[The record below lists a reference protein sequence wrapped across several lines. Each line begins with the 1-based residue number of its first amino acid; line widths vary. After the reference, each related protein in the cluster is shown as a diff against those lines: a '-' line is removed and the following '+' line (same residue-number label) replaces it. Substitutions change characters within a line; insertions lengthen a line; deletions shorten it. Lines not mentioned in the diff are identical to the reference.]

1 MAPPPL
7 HDLTHLLAEVA
18 SRLARPPGG
27 AGPSSAAGDSLS
39 ANVSSLAAALNPGA
53 AAPAS
58 SGTRVLDAALS
69 LMCFDPQEVDR
80 ARLDCLV
87 RTAVSALSDSAS
99 CRVARTDDRA
109 EMLCVGSSVSP
120 RDCRELVRSCAA
132 LVEKLGGRD
141 VAGHSYDLLHAAVKT
156 ALLSPRYQCLFPSPY
171 YREDGE
177 SSCEMGTISLD
188 VTTHPSYQ
196 VLPSDGSIPPRVHLW
211 HYDPSILKHD
221 LSEMLREAITRP
233 LLCLR
238 KELHDRVAWRVIVIC
253 LVCSPPA
260 FLEMRSLFHIWF
272 LATGMG
278 SVLGLCTA
286 VVSSVIDLLLEPMGW
301 GISMELGQKF
311 PFTHAYFP
319 SQQRDLL
326 AILTGPISC
335 RRFLDLVSYIEV
347 TVFLGK
353 TSSDDSSWKNIQSQ
367 PPKGSHFGKKQPSKG
382 LVKFIYSSA
391 WLTITNF
398 PTWFNF
404 ATALLFH
411 QEGSQGYLSEVL
423 SEEKTA
429 ESISDISLAQ
439 RAAFYLSWVLCPSN
453 VDECQLLAKNMVEL
467 SHSWARNNKR
477 RPSYAHHTSTVNH
490 RRKLRVPTVRDTEK
504 LNVSTN
510 PVSSLIKDFD
520 DRCVKFCRISAVSQV
535 QGAEQLDVPLSCPN
549 FLHLRVPLGVLLVSS
564 ACISEQDCNV
574 LLHYASTGLVME
586 SKEGQTKRKDQA
598 GNDVF
603 SSSRGGSSERWALS
617 GACLIFGWLD
627 IIEDMSA
634 VIFECEDTC
643 RHFVSQLRTKT
654 GPYLLK
660 CVNLLLNEAG
670 HDKDF
675 VIDLRDKLLNW
686 TNKGQRFDG
695 CEAFK
700 DVIVQMNAK
709 IQPSS

>member
-7 HDLTHLLAEVA
+7 DDLTHLLVEVA

-27 AGPSSAAGDSLS
+27 ADPSSADGDSLS
-39 ANVSSLAAALNPGA
+39 ASISSLAAALNPRA

-87 RTAVSALSDSAS
+87 RTAVSALSDPAS

-141 VAGHSYDLLHAAVKT
+141 AAGHSYDLLHAAVKT

-196 VLPSDGSIPPRVHLW
+196 VLPNDGSIPPR
-211 HYDPSILKHD
+211 
-221 LSEMLREAITRP
+221 
-233 LLCLR
+233 
-238 KELHDRVAWRVIVIC
+238 
-253 LVCSPPA
+253 
-260 FLEMRSLFHIWF
+260 
-272 LATGMG
+272 GMG

-286 VVSSVIDLLLEPMGW
+286 VVSSVLDLLLEPMEW

-335 RRFLDLVSYIEV
+335 RRFLDLVSCIEAM
-347 TVFLGK
+347 VFLGK
-353 TSSDDSSWKNIQSQ
+353 TSSDNSSWKNIQSQ

-382 LVKFIYSSA
+382 LVKFKYSSA

-398 PTWFNF
+398 PTWSNF

-411 QEGSQGYLSEVL
+411 QEGHKVIYQKYYL
-423 SEEKTA
+423 
-429 ESISDISLAQ
+429 
-439 RAAFYLSWVLCPSN
+439 
-453 VDECQLLAKNMVEL
+453 
-467 SHSWARNNKR
+467 
-477 RPSYAHHTSTVNH
+477 
-490 RRKLRVPTVRDTEK
+490 RRKL
-504 LNVSTN
+504 LN
-510 PVSSLIKDFD
+510 
-520 DRCVKFCRISAVSQV
+520 Q
-535 QGAEQLDVPLSCPN
+535 
-549 FLHLRVPLGVLLVSS
+549 
-564 ACISEQDCNV
+564 
-574 LLHYASTGLVME
+574 
-586 SKEGQTKRKDQA
+586 
-598 GNDVF
+598 
-603 SSSRGGSSERWALS
+603 
-617 GACLIFGWLD
+617 
-627 IIEDMSA
+627 
-634 VIFECEDTC
+634 
-643 RHFVSQLRTKT
+643 
-654 GPYLLK
+654 
-660 CVNLLLNEAG
+660 
-670 HDKDF
+670 
-675 VIDLRDKLLNW
+675 
-686 TNKGQRFDG
+686 
-695 CEAFK
+695 
-700 DVIVQMNAK
+700 
-709 IQPSS
+709 

>member
-1 MAPPPL
+1 M
-7 HDLTHLLAEVA
+7 
-18 SRLARPPGG
+18 
-27 AGPSSAAGDSLS
+27 
-39 ANVSSLAAALNPGA
+39 
-53 AAPAS
+53 
-58 SGTRVLDAALS
+58 
-69 LMCFDPQEVDR
+69 
-80 ARLDCLV
+80 
-87 RTAVSALSDSAS
+87 
-99 CRVARTDDRA
+99 
-109 EMLCVGSSVSP
+109 
-120 RDCRELVRSCAA
+120 
-132 LVEKLGGRD
+132 
-141 VAGHSYDLLHAAVKT
+141 
-156 ALLSPRYQCLFPSPY
+156 
-171 YREDGE
+171 
-177 SSCEMGTISLD
+177 D

-196 VLPSDGSIPPRVHLW
+196 VLPNDGSIPPSYAWALLW

-233 LLCLR
+233 LLCMR

-286 VVSSVIDLLLEPMGW
+286 VVSSVLDILLEPMGW

-326 AILTGPISC
+326 AILTGTISC
-335 RRFLDLVSYIEV
+335 RRFLDLVSCIEAM
-347 TVFLGK
+347 VFLGK
-353 TSSDDSSWKNIQSQ
+353 ASSDNSSLKIQSQ
-367 PPKGSHFGKKQPSKG
+367 TSKGSHFRMKQPSKG
-382 LVKFIYSSA
+382 LVKFKYSSA

-398 PTWFNF
+398 PNWFIF
-404 ATALLFH
+404 ASALLFH

-439 RAAFYLSWVLCPSN
+439 KAAFYLSWVLCPSN
-453 VDECQLLAKNMVEL
+453 VDECQMLANNMVEL
-467 SHSWARNNKR
+467 SHSWARNNKK
-477 RPSYAHHTSTVNH
+477 RPSNAHHSSTVNH
-490 RRKLRVPTVRDTEK
+490 RRRLRVPTVGDTEK
-504 LNVSTN
+504 LHASTN
-510 PVSSLIKDFD
+510 PVSSFIRDFD
-520 DRCVKFCRISAVSQV
+520 DRCVKFCRITAVSQV

-574 LLHYASTGLVME
+574 LLHYASTGLVLE
-586 SKEGQTKRKDQA
+586 SKEVQTKRKDQA

-603 SSSRGGSSERWALS
+603 SSSRGGFTERSAFS

-660 CVNLLLNEAG
+660 CVNLFLNEAG

-675 VIDLRDKLLNW
+675 VIDLRDRLLDWINE
-686 TNKGQRFDG
+686 GQSFDG

>member
-1 MAPPPL
+1 ML
-7 HDLTHLLAEVA
+7 FNSKLI
-18 SRLARPPGG
+18 
-27 AGPSSAAGDSLS
+27 
-39 ANVSSLAAALNPGA
+39 
-53 AAPAS
+53 APA
-58 SGTRVLDAALS
+58 LW
-69 LMCFDPQEVDR
+69 C
-80 ARLDCLV
+80 
-87 RTAVSALSDSAS
+87 
-99 CRVARTDDRA
+99 CR
-109 EMLCVGSSVSP
+109 
-120 RDCRELVRSCAA
+120 
-132 LVEKLGGRD
+132 
-141 VAGHSYDLLHAAVKT
+141 
-156 ALLSPRYQCLFPSPY
+156 
-171 YREDGE
+171 
-177 SSCEMGTISLD
+177 
-188 VTTHPSYQ
+188 
-196 VLPSDGSIPPRVHLW
+196 
-211 HYDPSILKHD
+211 
-221 LSEMLREAITRP
+221 
-233 LLCLR
+233 
-238 KELHDRVAWRVIVIC
+238 
-253 LVCSPPA
+253 
-260 FLEMRSLFHIWF
+260 
-272 LATGMG
+272 
-278 SVLGLCTA
+278 
-286 VVSSVIDLLLEPMGW
+286 
-301 GISMELGQKF
+301 
-311 PFTHAYFP
+311 
-319 SQQRDLL
+319 
-326 AILTGPISC
+326 
-335 RRFLDLVSYIEV
+335 
-347 TVFLGK
+347 
-353 TSSDDSSWKNIQSQ
+353 
-367 PPKGSHFGKKQPSKG
+367 
-382 LVKFIYSSA
+382 
-391 WLTITNF
+391 LTITNF

>member
-1 MAPPPL
+1 MTSD
-7 HDLTHLLAEVA
+7 DLRDIESKHALIHVAMPTHL
-18 SRLARPPGG
+18 
-27 AGPSSAAGDSLS
+27 
-39 ANVSSLAAALNPGA
+39 
-53 AAPAS
+53 
-58 SGTRVLDAALS
+58 VLGRHPMDYVY
-69 LMCFDPQEVDR
+69 EVDR

-87 RTAVSALSDSAS
+87 RTAVSALSDPTS

-132 LVEKLGGRD
+132 LVEKLWGRD
-141 VAGHSYDLLHAAVKT
+141 AAGHSYDLLHAAVKT

-196 VLPSDGSIPPRVHLW
+196 VLPNDGSIPPS
-211 HYDPSILKHD
+211 Y
-221 LSEMLREAITRP
+221 
-233 LLCLR
+233 
-238 KELHDRVAWRVIVIC
+238 AW
-253 LVCSPPA
+253 
-260 FLEMRSLFHIWF
+260 
-272 LATGMG
+272 GMG

-286 VVSSVIDLLLEPMGW
+286 VVSSVLDILLEPMGW

-326 AILTGPISC
+326 AILTGTISC
-335 RRFLDLVSYIEV
+335 RRFLDLVSCIEAM
-347 TVFLGK
+347 VFLGK
-353 TSSDDSSWKNIQSQ
+353 ASSDNSSLKIQSQ
-367 PPKGSHFGKKQPSKG
+367 TSKGSHFRMKQPSKG
-382 LVKFIYSSA
+382 LVKFKYSSA

-398 PTWFNF
+398 PNWFIF
-404 ATALLFH
+404 ASALLFH

-439 RAAFYLSWVLCPSN
+439 KAAFYLSWVLCPSN
-453 VDECQLLAKNMVEL
+453 VDECQMLANNMVEL
-467 SHSWARNNKR
+467 SHSWARNNKK
-477 RPSYAHHTSTVNH
+477 RPSNAHHSSTVNH
-490 RRKLRVPTVRDTEK
+490 RRRLRVPTVGDTEK
-504 LNVSTN
+504 LHASTN
-510 PVSSLIKDFD
+510 PVSSFIRDFD
-520 DRCVKFCRISAVSQV
+520 DRCVKFCRITAVSQV

-574 LLHYASTGLVME
+574 LLHYASTGLVLE
-586 SKEGQTKRKDQA
+586 SKEVQTKRKDQA

-603 SSSRGGSSERWALS
+603 SSSRGGFTERSAFS

-660 CVNLLLNEAG
+660 CVNLFLNEAG

-675 VIDLRDKLLNW
+675 VIDLRDRLLDWINE
-686 TNKGQRFDG
+686 GQSFDG

>member
-1 MAPPPL
+1 MYII
-7 HDLTHLLAEVA
+7 
-18 SRLARPPGG
+18 S
-27 AGPSSAAGDSLS
+27 
-39 ANVSSLAAALNPGA
+39 
-53 AAPAS
+53 
-58 SGTRVLDAALS
+58 
-69 LMCFDPQEVDR
+69 
-80 ARLDCLV
+80 
-87 RTAVSALSDSAS
+87 
-99 CRVARTDDRA
+99 
-109 EMLCVGSSVSP
+109 
-120 RDCRELVRSCAA
+120 DCR
-132 LVEKLGGRD
+132 
-141 VAGHSYDLLHAAVKT
+141 
-156 ALLSPRYQCLFPSPY
+156 
-171 YREDGE
+171 
-177 SSCEMGTISLD
+177 
-188 VTTHPSYQ
+188 
-196 VLPSDGSIPPRVHLW
+196 
-211 HYDPSILKHD
+211 
-221 LSEMLREAITRP
+221 
-233 LLCLR
+233 
-238 KELHDRVAWRVIVIC
+238 
-253 LVCSPPA
+253 
-260 FLEMRSLFHIWF
+260 
-272 LATGMG
+272 GMG

-391 WLTITNF
+391 CCRLTITNF

>member
-7 HDLTHLLAEVA
+7 DDLTHLLAEVA
-18 SRLARPPGG
+18 SRLSRPPGG
-27 AGPSSAAGDSLS
+27 AGPSSVAGDSLS
-39 ANVSSLAAALNPGA
+39 ASVSSLAAALNPRA

-87 RTAVSALSDSAS
+87 RTAVSALSDPAS

-141 VAGHSYDLLHAAVKT
+141 AAGHSYDLLHAAVKT

-196 VLPSDGSIPPRVHLW
+196 VLPNDGSVPPRALLW

-233 LLCLR
+233 LLCMR

-286 VVSSVIDLLLEPMGW
+286 VVSSVLDILLEPMGW
-301 GISMELGQKF
+301 GISIELGQKF

-326 AILTGPISC
+326 AILTGTMSC
-335 RRFLDLVSYIEV
+335 RRFLDLVSCIEAM
-347 TVFLGK
+347 VFLGK
-353 TSSDDSSWKNIQSQ
+353 ASSDNSSWKIQSQ
-367 PPKGSHFGKKQPSKG
+367 TSKGSHFRMKQPSKG
-382 LVKFIYSSA
+382 LGKFKYSSA

-398 PTWFNF
+398 PNWFIF
-404 ATALLFH
+404 ASALLFH

-439 RAAFYLSWVLCPSN
+439 KAAFYLSWVLCPSN
-453 VDECQLLAKNMVEL
+453 VDECQMLANNMVEL
-467 SHSWARNNKR
+467 SHSWARNNKK
-477 RPSYAHHTSTVNH
+477 RPSNAHHSSTVNH
-490 RRKLRVPTVRDTEK
+490 RRRLRVPTVGDTEK
-504 LNVSTN
+504 LHASTN
-510 PVSSLIKDFD
+510 PVRSFIRDFD
-520 DRCVKFCRISAVSQV
+520 DRCVKFCRITAVSQV

-574 LLHYASTGLVME
+574 LLHYASTGLVLE

-603 SSSRGGSSERWALS
+603 SSSHGGFTERSAFS

-660 CVNLLLNEAG
+660 CVNLFLNEAG

-675 VIDLRDKLLNW
+675 VIDLCDRLLDWINE
-686 TNKGQRFDG
+686 GQSFVG

>member
-7 HDLTHLLAEVA
+7 DDLTHLLTEVA

-27 AGPSSAAGDSLS
+27 SPGPSSAGDPLS
-39 ANVSSLAAALNPGA
+39 ASVSSLAAALNPRA

-80 ARLDCLV
+80 ARLGCLV

-109 EMLCVGSSVSP
+109 EMLCVGGPPSP
-120 RDCRELVRSCAA
+120 PDRELVRSCAA

-196 VLPSDGSIPPRVHLW
+196 VLPNDGSIPPRVHLW
-211 HYDPSILKHD
+211 HYDPSILEHD

-253 LVCSPPA
+253 LVCSPLA

-286 VVSSVIDLLLEPMGW
+286 VVSSVLDILLEPTGW

-335 RRFLDLVSYIEV
+335 RRFLDLVSYIEAM
-347 TVFLGK
+347 VFLGK
-353 TSSDDSSWKNIQSQ
+353 TNSDNCSWKNIQSQ
-367 PPKGSHFGKKQPSKG
+367 PSKGSHLGKKQPSKG
-382 LVKFIYSSA
+382 LVKFKYSSA

-398 PTWFNF
+398 PTWFSF

-429 ESISDISLAQ
+429 ESISDINLAQ
-439 RAAFYLSWVLCPSN
+439 RAAFYLSWVLCPFN
-453 VDECQLLAKNMVEL
+453 VDECQMLANNMVEL
-467 SHSWARNNKR
+467 SHYWARNNKK
-477 RPSYAHHTSTVNH
+477 RPSNPHHSSTVNH
-490 RRKLRVPTVRDTEK
+490 RRRLRVPTVGDTEK
-504 LNVSTN
+504 FNVSTN
-510 PVSSLIKDFD
+510 LVSSLIKDFD
-520 DRCVKFCRISAVSQV
+520 DRCVKFCRITAVSQV
-535 QGAEQLDVPLSCPN
+535 QGAEQLDIPLSCPN
-549 FLHLRVPLGVLLVSS
+549 FLHLRIPLGVLLVSS

-603 SSSRGGSSERWALS
+603 SSSRGGSTERWALS

-643 RHFVSQLRTKT
+643 CHFVSQLRTKT

-675 VIDLRDKLLNW
+675 VIDLRDRLLNW
-686 TNKGQRFDG
+686 TKGQRFDG

>member
-1 MAPPPL
+1 MACDCNMLSLLPTSVLGDAVIIPYMVSCDGYGFCARTL
-7 HDLTHLLAEVA
+7 H
-18 SRLARPPGG
+18 
-27 AGPSSAAGDSLS
+27 
-39 ANVSSLAAALNPGA
+39 
-53 AAPAS
+53 S
-58 SGTRVLDAALS
+58 SGIISIRYSSRAYGMGNIHGTRTEIS
-69 LMCFDPQEVDR
+69 L
-80 ARLDCLV
+80 
-87 RTAVSALSDSAS
+87 
-99 CRVARTDDRA
+99 
-109 EMLCVGSSVSP
+109 
-120 RDCRELVRSCAA
+120 
-132 LVEKLGGRD
+132 
-141 VAGHSYDLLHAAVKT
+141 YI
-156 ALLSPRYQCLFPSPY
+156 CLFPKPTK
-171 YREDGE
+171 GFTCHTNWAHIMQTIFG
-177 SSCEMGTISLD
+177 SCF
-188 VTTHPSYQ
+188 
-196 VLPSDGSIPPRVHLW
+196 
-211 HYDPSILKHD
+211 
-221 LSEMLREAITRP
+221 
-233 LLCLR
+233 
-238 KELHDRVAWRVIVIC
+238 LHR
-253 LVCSPPA
+253 
-260 FLEMRSLFHIWF
+260 
-272 LATGMG
+272 
-278 SVLGLCTA
+278 
-286 VVSSVIDLLLEPMGW
+286 
-301 GISMELGQKF
+301 
-311 PFTHAYFP
+311 
-319 SQQRDLL
+319 
-326 AILTGPISC
+326 
-335 RRFLDLVSYIEV
+335 
-347 TVFLGK
+347 
-353 TSSDDSSWKNIQSQ
+353 
-367 PPKGSHFGKKQPSKG
+367 KKQPSKG
-382 LVKFIYSSA
+382 LVKFKYSSA

-398 PTWFNF
+398 PTWFSF

-429 ESISDISLAQ
+429 ESISDINLAQ

-453 VDECQLLAKNMVEL
+453 GDECQMLANNMVEL
-467 SHSWARNNKR
+467 SHSWARNNKK
-477 RPSYAHHTSTVNH
+477 RPSNPHHSSTVNH
-490 RRKLRVPTVRDTEK
+490 RRRLRVPTVGDTEK

-520 DRCVKFCRISAVSQV
+520 DRCAKFCRITAVSQV
-535 QGAEQLDVPLSCPN
+535 QGADQLDVPLSCPN
-549 FLHLRVPLGVLLVSS
+549 FLHLRVPLGVLLVSF

-603 SSSRGGSSERWALS
+603 SSSRGGSTERWALS

-675 VIDLRDKLLNW
+675 VIDLRDRLLNW